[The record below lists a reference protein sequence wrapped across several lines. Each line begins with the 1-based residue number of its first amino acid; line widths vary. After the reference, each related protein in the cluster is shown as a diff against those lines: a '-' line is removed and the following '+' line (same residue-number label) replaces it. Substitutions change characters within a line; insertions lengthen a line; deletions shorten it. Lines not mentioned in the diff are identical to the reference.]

1 MAVLLVGLGSG
12 LNQQKYRDASNEL
25 MSYIEDQYNLVSN
38 VNNTHDA
45 TTTCQSNQITTG
57 GTAVEPG
64 RSVDCTIVG
73 RILRTTNGQTITS
86 TQVVATRDAIDLPL
100 NATDT
105 DAQVLRDAKLVAFP
119 SSDTYTPGWSTTIAK
134 AGTNGATPATFS
146 ILIVRMPTSGVVHTY
161 VSNSGTAQPA
171 DFFLGASPSPTT
183 ADTKLC
189 LTPNG
194 LLGMSTQPAGVMI
207 AANAANGSGVS
218 FVAQGGC

>member
-1 MAVLLVGLGSG
+1 
-12 LNQQKYRDASNEL
+12 

-119 SSDTYTPGWSTTIAK
+119 SSDTYTPGWYDHREGWYERGDTGDIFDTHRKDADI
-134 AGTNGATPATFS
+134 
-146 ILIVRMPTSGVVHTY
+146 GVVHTY
-161 VSNSGTAQPA
+161 ISNSGTAQPA

-218 FVAQGGC
+218 FVGCGMLMTSFKRRASRRYPC